1 MGLLY
6 RIIYAAH
13 AKGTHHKLA
22 LDALAHLEGPDA
34 AAWRRVFL
42 KHADT
47 YVAGSKAPDDVFKD
61 FKNHVLHPR
70 DNFWGGAPTAARQ
83 WYDKTVASLREE
95 NWSDAVH
102 AAGILSHYVTDAV
115 HPFHTGQ
122 SEAENSI
129 HRAFEWSTAKSY
141 EALKDMASGGAV
153 GEVTVPEQADWLEEM
168 LRQGA
173 TRVNKHYEK
182 LIAHYDINR
191 GVVDPPSGID
201 SVGQRIMGDLILHAS
216 RLYGVVLGRALAEA
230 KVPPPPV
237 SLSIDLVLATL
248 KIPIKQLVKRLEDKA
263 EQRAV
268 ERMYDELRETGTVE
282 LTLSEDD
289 RTVRQLYAKEVL
301 KQADTPVARVV
312 EPEDQSLAKRLAA
325 ARVEPDAHA
334 SEKAEAPAATPRAS
348 VPVVERRPAEEPAP
362 AATPEPAA
370 SKPQVVTSVPS
381 IKPRASTASPPRLR
395 LTPGDNIVD
404 APSIGPR
411 MADRLGNLGIFT
423 VQDLLNEQPAALAQ
437 ALGMSSVSADTVTAW
452 QEQAQLVCA
461 VPGLTGTGAQLFV
474 GAGYKDVETVAASDP
489 ETICADL
496 LAFATSDQG
505 RRILRDGQPPDVSR
519 IKGWADA
526 ARTALA
532 A

>member
-1 MGLLY
+1 MGVLY

-34 AAWRRVFL
+34 AAWRRLFL
-42 KHADT
+42 KHAET
-47 YVAGSKAPDDVFKD
+47 YMAGSKAPDDVFKD

-70 DNFWGGAPTAARQ
+70 DNFWGGAPATARQ
-83 WYDKTVASLREE
+83 WYGKTVAALGEE
-95 NWSDAVH
+95 KWSDAVH

-141 EALKDMASGGAV
+141 DALKAVASGGAV
-153 GEVTVPEQADWLEEM
+153 GEVTIPDRADWLEEM

-173 TRVNKHYEK
+173 MRANRYYEK

-201 SVGQRIMGDLILHAS
+201 PVGQRILGDLILHAS
-216 RLYGVVLGRALAEA
+216 RLYGVILGRALAEA
-230 KVPPPPV
+230 KVPPPRV

-248 KIPIKQLVKRLEDKA
+248 KIPIKQLVKRLEDRV

-282 LTLSEDD
+282 LTLSDDD
-289 RTVRQLYAKEVL
+289 REIRQVYAEEVL
-301 KQADTPVARVV
+301 GTSAKVAQAPPPPRQTLADRLASARP
-312 EPEDQSLAKRLAA
+312 EPE
-325 ARVEPDAHA
+325 ARPP
-334 SEKAEAPAATPRAS
+334 EALDRA
-348 VPVVERRPAEEPAP
+348 PRPAP
-362 AATPEPAA
+362 
-370 SKPQVVTSVPS
+370 VTSVPS
-381 IKPRASTASPPRLR
+381 IKSRQSTSPPPRVRLS
-395 LTPGDNIVD
+395 PGDNVVD

-411 MADRLGNLGIFT
+411 MAERLGNLGIFT
-423 VQDLLNEQPAALAQ
+423 VQDLLNEQPAALAD
-437 ALGMSSVSADTVTAW
+437 ALHMSGITKDTVVAW
-452 QEQAQLVCA
+452 QLQARLVCA
-461 VPGLTGTGAQLFV
+461 VPGLTGTGAQLLV
-474 GAGYKDVETVAASDP
+474 GAGYKNVEAIAAADADRL
-489 ETICADL
+489 CADL
-496 LAFATSDQG
+496 LAFARSDQG
-505 RRILRDGQPPDVSR
+505 RRILRDGQPPDIAR
-519 IKGWADA
+519 IKAWTDA

>member
-13 AKGTHHKLA
+13 ARGTHHKLA

-34 AAWRRVFL
+34 AGWRRLFL
-42 KHADT
+42 KYAET
-47 YVAGSKAPDDVFKD
+47 YTAGSKAPDDVFKD

-70 DNFWGGAPTAARQ
+70 DNFWGGAPATARQ
-83 WYDKTVASLREE
+83 WYTKTVTALTEE
-95 NWSDAVH
+95 KWSDAVH

-141 EALKDMASGGAV
+141 EALKAVASGGAV
-153 GEVTVPEQADWLEEM
+153 GEVTVPDRADWLEEM

-173 TRVNKHYEK
+173 VRANRHYEK

-201 SVGQRIMGDLILHAS
+201 PVGQRILGDLILHAS
-216 RLYGVVLGRALAEA
+216 RLFGVVLGRALAESRA
-230 KVPPPPV
+230 QPPRV

-248 KIPIKQLVKRLEDKA
+248 KIPIKQLVKRLEDRA

-268 ERMYDELRETGTVE
+268 ERMYDELQETGTVE

-289 RTVRQLYAKEVL
+289 RMIREAYAAEVL
-301 KQADTPVARVV
+301 HASGEASQKAR
-312 EPEDQSLAKRLAA
+312 PGQPSLSERLAA
-325 ARVEPDAHA
+325 AQPEPDAHVSA
-334 SEKAEAPAATPRAS
+334 
-348 VPVVERRPAEEPAP
+348 
-362 AATPEPAA
+362 
-370 SKPQVVTSVPS
+370 KPQPAKASPATSVPS
-381 IKPRASTASPPRLR
+381 IKPRPASNTPPRVR
-395 LTPGDNIVD
+395 LAPGDNIVD

-411 MADRLGNLGIFT
+411 MAEHLGNLGVFT
-423 VQDLLNEQPAALAQ
+423 VQDLLNEEPTALAQ
-437 ALGMSSVSADTVTAW
+437 ALRISSITAETVLAW
-452 QEQAQLVCA
+452 QKQARLVCA
-461 VPGLTGTGAQLFV
+461 VPGLSGTGAQLFV
-474 GAGYKDVETVAASDP
+474 GAGYEDVETIAAADADSL
-489 ETICADL
+489 CADL
-496 LAFATSDQG
+496 LAFAGSDQG
-505 RRILRDGQPPDVSR
+505 RRILRDGTPPDVAR
-519 IKGWADA
+519 IKSWTDA
-526 ARTALA
+526 ARVALA

>member
-34 AAWRRVFL
+34 AGWRRVFL
-42 KHADT
+42 KHAET
-47 YVAGSKAPDDVFKD
+47 YMAGSKAPDDVFKD

-70 DNFWGGAPTAARQ
+70 DNFWGGAPTMARQ
-83 WYDKTVASLREE
+83 WYGKTVSALGAGE
-95 NWSDAVH
+95 WSDAVH

-141 EALKDMASGGAV
+141 DALKAVASGGAV
-153 GEVTVPEQADWLEEM
+153 GEITVPERADWLEEM

-173 TRVNKHYEK
+173 VRANRHYEK

-201 SVGQRIMGDLILHAS
+201 AVGQRIVGDLILHAS
-216 RLYGVVLGRALAEA
+216 RLYGVVLGRALAES

-248 KIPIKQLVKRLEDKA
+248 KIPIKQLVKRIEDKA
-263 EQRAV
+263 ERREV
-268 ERMYDELRETGTVE
+268 ERMYDELRATGTVE
-282 LTLSEDD
+282 LTLSDD
-289 RTVRQLYAKEVL
+289 DKQIRELYATEVL
-301 KQADTPVARVV
+301 GAQTATASQAAAR
-312 EPEDQSLAKRLAA
+312 PNPTLAERLAA
-325 ARVEPDAHA
+325 AHPAPSAKGSDVPEPSRKRA
-334 SEKAEAPAATPRAS
+334 SETAPATAQS
-348 VPVVERRPAEEPAP
+348 RPAPVA
-362 AATPEPAA
+362 
-370 SKPQVVTSVPS
+370 SVPS
-381 IKPRASTASPPRLR
+381 IKPRPSANGLQRVRLA
-395 LTPGDNIVD
+395 LSDNIVE

-411 MADRLGNLGIFT
+411 MAERLGNLGVFT
-423 VQDLLNEQPAALAQ
+423 VQDLMNEQPAALAQ
-437 ALGMSSVSADTVTAW
+437 ALTMSGITAETVAAW
-452 QEQAQLVCA
+452 QDQARLVCA
-461 VPGLTGTGAQLFV
+461 IPGLTGTGAQLFV
-474 GAGYKDVETVAASDP
+474 GAGYRDVEAIAAADSD
-489 ETICADL
+489 ILCSDI
-496 LAFATSDQG
+496 LAFAGGDQG
-505 RRILRDGQPPDVSR
+505 RRILRDGTPPDIAR
-519 IKGWADA
+519 IRAWTDA
-526 ARTALA
+526 ARMALA